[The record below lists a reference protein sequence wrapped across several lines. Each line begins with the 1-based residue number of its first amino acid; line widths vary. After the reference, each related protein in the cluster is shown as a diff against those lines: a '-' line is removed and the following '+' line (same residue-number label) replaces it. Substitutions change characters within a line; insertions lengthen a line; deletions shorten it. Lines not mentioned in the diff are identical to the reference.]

1 MAKKKGA
8 VQLRITQRRSG
19 IGRPAKQRAT
29 LAALGLGRIRATVV
43 KDDAPSIRGM
53 IFQVQ
58 HLVDVEE
65 LEEGGKK

>member
-1 MAKKKGA
+1 MAKKKSA
-8 VQLRITQRRSG
+8 AQLRITQVRSG
-19 IGRPAKQRAT
+19 LGRPAKQRAT
-29 LAALGLGRIRATVV
+29 LDALGLGRVRATVV

-65 LEEGGKK
+65 LEEGGSE